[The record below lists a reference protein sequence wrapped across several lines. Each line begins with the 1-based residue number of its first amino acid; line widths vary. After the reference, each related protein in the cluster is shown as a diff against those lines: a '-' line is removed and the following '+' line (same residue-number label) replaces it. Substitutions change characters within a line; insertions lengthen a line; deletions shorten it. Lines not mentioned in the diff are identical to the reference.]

1 MDSDNLFNIKSE
13 LAAGKIDRGYLF
25 MAEYH
30 LDKHQT
36 TEAVGFALASL
47 NEAFKV
53 KSETLLFENEE
64 NLFPVILK
72 CIFRGVAESDE
83 KVSILQ
89 VWNAIPD
96 IGKVDVDYYLAFS
109 QYLLINY
116 LDKNKFSLNELS
128 EVHRI
133 AFNEILDIF
142 IPWNLNLEQS

>member
-1 MDSDNLFNIKSE
+1 M
-13 LAAGKIDRGYLF
+13 
-25 MAEYH
+25 
-30 LDKHQT
+30 
-36 TEAVGFALASL
+36 
-47 NEAFKV
+47 
-53 KSETLLFENEE
+53 
-64 NLFPVILK
+64 ILK

-96 IGKVDVDYYLAFS
+96 IGKVEVDYYLAFS

>member
-1 MDSDNLFNIKSE
+1 MDSDNLFNAKSE

-30 LDKHQT
+30 LDNHQS

-47 NEAFKV
+47 NEAFKA